1 MYGNRDGDREERSCR
16 LIINTYDKT
25 KLDLIRL
32 TELMS
37 QSLGTRLTRSQAVE
51 LLIRDGLNR
60 YANNEE
66 IALKNYEV
74 NKQ

>member
-1 MYGNRDGDREERSCR
+1 MCHRDDNREERSCR
-16 LIINTYDKT
+16 LIIKTYDKT

-60 YANNEE
+60 YAKNEE
-66 IALKNYEV
+66 IALRNYEV